1 MDSLFIHCLRL
12 CFWGSIPANQNAQL
26 SKRFWITTSSAVL
39 DCHTAEGCKFTVP
52 ENCNMKWLEWS
63 TWQLITER
71 NFLQTINGTVHQRAQ
86 SHEVFAMFHPHHFQG
101 ALRFLSWWSSAGRAI
116 RPALGIC
123 VAWHGCRAYCMQP
136 KGTQLEHRKH
146 QPIMIWD
153 DPFLRRSEM
162 CIRFFGEEI
171 SMSAR
176 LWTSGWDFF
185 HPTSEFFGGTFFVE
199 WCNSCWVILLVKC
212 GKGSTNWVK
221 THACQNQ
228 NYHTSQGQSNNILW
242 NVLDVLEFEL
252 KPEDSLPLSQSSTQ
266 ILVSR
271 GAKYTW
277 AAASRE
283 ARQIQWLCCKILFFV
298 ALFFSHCFLQFRLQ
312 DIDTTMFHYLKH
324 IQFLSRKTD
333 EISTGAIGFCESAG
347 ICGLLGTP
355 WPDHHL
361 PPEKPYG
368 VGSQRTLA
376 EYEGGESRRHWF
388 STFLFQGNARQG
400 WHTCQGEHEGA
411 RLLMSC
417 FLCSPPRGM
426 LRF

>member
-1 MDSLFIHCLRL
+1 MDSLFVHCLRL

-39 DCHTAEGCKFTVP
+39 DRHTAEGCKFTVP

-63 TWQLITER
+63 TWQLIAER
-71 NFLQTINGTVHQRAQ
+71 NFLQTISGTVHQRAQ
-86 SHEVFAMFHPHHFQG
+86 SHEVFAMSHPHHFQG
-101 ALRFLSWWSSAGRAI
+101 ALRFLSWWSGAGRAI

-136 KGTQLEHRKH
+136 KGTQFEHRKH

-212 GKGSTNWVK
+212 GRAPQIESRLMPVKSKIITHLKVNQTTSSETYWMCWSLNWNLRI
-221 THACQNQ
+221 A
-228 NYHTSQGQSNNILW
+228 YHL
-242 NVLDVLEFEL
+242 
-252 KPEDSLPLSQSSTQ
+252 
-266 ILVSR
+266 
-271 GAKYTW
+271 
-277 AAASRE
+277 ASRAHRYWFRE
-283 ARQIQWLCCKILFFV
+283 VQSTPEQLHREKQGKFSDFAARYWHNDVPLL
-298 ALFFSHCFLQFRLQ
+298 
-312 DIDTTMFHYLKH
+312 
-324 IQFLSRKTD
+324 
-333 EISTGAIGFCESAG
+333 ETGAIGFCESAG

-376 EYEGGESRRHWF
+376 EYEGAISQA
-388 STFLFQGNARQG
+388 LV
-400 WHTCQGEHEGA
+400 
-411 RLLMSC
+411 
-417 FLCSPPRGM
+417 
-426 LRF
+426 

>member
-1 MDSLFIHCLRL
+1 VQNIDSLFVHCLRL

-39 DCHTAEGCKFTVP
+39 DRHTAEGCNFTVP
-52 ENCNMKWLEWS
+52 ENCILKWLEWS

-71 NFLQTINGTVHQRAQ
+71 NFLQTINGTVHQPAQ
-86 SHEVFAMFHPHHFQG
+86 SHEVFAMSHPHHFQG

-136 KGTQLEHRKH
+136 KGTQFEHRKH

-185 HPTSEFFGGTFFVE
+185 HPTSEFFGGTFCIE

-228 NYHTSQGQSNNILW
+228 NFPTSQGQSNNILW

-312 DIDTTMFHYLKH
+312 DIDTTMFHYLK
-324 IQFLSRKTD
+324 QVQLVSV
-333 EISTGAIGFCESAG
+333 SLQESAVCWVHRGQIIICHPRNLTVWVRSAPLRSTKVGGLAG
-347 ICGLLGTP
+347 IGLVMA
-355 WPDHHL
+355 
-361 PPEKPYG
+361 YC
-368 VGSQRTLA
+368 
-376 EYEGGESRRHWF
+376 
-388 STFLFQGNARQG
+388 TFFQGNVLQG

-417 FLCSPPRGM
+417 FLCSPRRSM